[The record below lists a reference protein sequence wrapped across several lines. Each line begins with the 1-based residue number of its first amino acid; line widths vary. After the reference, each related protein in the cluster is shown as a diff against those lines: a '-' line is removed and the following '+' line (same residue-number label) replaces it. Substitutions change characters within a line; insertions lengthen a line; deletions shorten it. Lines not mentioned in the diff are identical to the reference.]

1 MFQDLLKHVSSVD
14 VFLSLR
20 GLFKGFQLLVFGGGT
35 QFVCVDHCF
44 ANFSKA
50 RLVSLR
56 RNWSQGTLW
65 SQRLPT
71 DPLVWCVTVA
81 SLRSLMKALKK
92 VEFKAG
98 VEGKTEKIIVGIW
111 FFGSVWYYVLLL
123 GGKKIDILHT
133 SRALEC
139 FAFKLIYYSKLRQ
152 IRDAVNSF
160 PWRSQRDLLN
170 TKLWEVLNRKNFGD
184 ILGWLSPL
192 K

>member
-1 MFQDLLKHVSSVD
+1 MFSGFVETSIKRRCFFFPLGA
-14 VFLSLR
+14 FL
-20 GLFKGFQLLVFGGGT
+20 KGFQLLVFGGCT

-71 DPLVWCVTVA
+71 VPLFDAWLLLPWGPSWRPWKRWSSKQVWD
-81 SLRSLMKALKK
+81 
-92 VEFKAG
+92 
-98 VEGKTEKIIVGIW
+98 GKTEKIIIGIW
-111 FFGSVWYYVLLL
+111 IFGSVWYYILLL

-139 FAFKLIYYSKLRQ
+139 FDFKLIYYSKLRQ
-152 IRDAVNSF
+152 IRDAV
-160 PWRSQRDLLN
+160 
-170 TKLWEVLNRKNFGD
+170 KLFSMKITTWSLEHKTFGRF
-184 ILGWLSPL
+184 
-192 K
+192 